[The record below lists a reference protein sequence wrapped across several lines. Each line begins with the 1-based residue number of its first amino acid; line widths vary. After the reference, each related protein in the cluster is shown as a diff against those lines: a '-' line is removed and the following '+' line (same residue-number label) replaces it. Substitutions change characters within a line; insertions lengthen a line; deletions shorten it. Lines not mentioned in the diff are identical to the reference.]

1 MKQRLVVIGNGMAG
15 MKTVEEILSVSPDHF
30 EISVFGAEPYG
41 NYNRIML
48 SPVLC
53 GEKTI
58 DEIMINDRQ
67 WYADNNITL
76 HTGDDKLVVD
86 IDRARRCV
94 IARDGT
100 RVDYDRLLIATGS
113 KPFILPV
120 PGNDLEGV
128 IAFRD
133 ISDVETMLSYAES
146 HRHAVVL
153 GGGLLGLE
161 AANGLVERGMAVTV
175 VHSRDIL
182 LNRQL
187 DTEAAKLLQAEL
199 EARGVNFKMPA
210 QTQALIDNGNGHVR
224 QVKFTD
230 GSELPC
236 DLFVMAIG
244 VRPNIALAEKSGVY
258 CEKGIVVNDTLQ
270 TFDPSIYAVGECV
283 QHREQTFGLVA
294 PLFEQAK
301 ACANHLCG
309 HGVAGYQTLPTA
321 TKLKVTGINLFSV
334 GNFLGDGECE
344 FLLFRDLEQG
354 NYKKLVLKNNRII
367 GAVLYGDTSEGAWY
381 QELLEQE
388 IDVLPMRS
396 MLIFGRA
403 YAQPLMENVMK
414 EAVSKKSISMKS
426 EDTVVKICEVPVAKM
441 SAA

>member
-1 MKQRLVVIGNGMAG
+1 MKQRLVVIGNGMAA

-30 EISVFGAEPYG
+30 DITVFGAEPYG

-67 WYADNNITL
+67 WYADNHITL
-76 HTGDDKLVVD
+76 HAGDDKLVVD
-86 IDRARRCV
+86 IDRAQRCV

-113 KPFILPV
+113 RPFILPV

-128 IAFRD
+128 VAFRD

-161 AANGLVERGMAVTV
+161 AANGLVERGMAVAV

-199 EARGVNFKMPA
+199 EARGVDFKMPA
-210 QTQALIDNGNGHVR
+210 QTAELIDNGSGHVQHVR
-224 QVKFTD
+224 FTD

-244 VRPNIALAEKSGVY
+244 VRPNIALAEKVGVY

-344 FLLFRDLEQG
+344 FLLFRDLAQG

-381 QELLEQE
+381 QELLEQHVD
-388 IDVLPMRS
+388 ISPMRS
-396 MLIFGRA
+396 MLVFGRA
-403 YAQPLMENVMK
+403 YAQPLLDAVQAESTSHDVMM
-414 EAVSKKSISMKS
+414 ASCDPLVSS
-426 EDTVVKICEVPVAKM
+426 V

>member
-30 EISVFGAEPYG
+30 DITVFGAEPYG

-67 WYADNNITL
+67 WYADNHITL
-76 HTGDDKLVVD
+76 HTGNDKLVVD

-146 HRHAVVL
+146 HHHAVVL

-199 EARGVNFKMPA
+199 DARGVNFKMPA
-210 QTQALIDNGNGHVR
+210 QTETLIDNGNGHVR
-224 QVKFTD
+224 QVKLTD

-244 VRPNIALAEKSGVY
+244 VRPNITLAEKSGVY

-354 NYKKLVLKNNRII
+354 NYKKLVLKNNCII

-403 YAQPLMENVMK
+403 YAQPLIEAAMK
-414 EAVSKKSISMKS
+414 KTVSMKSAS
-426 EDTVVKICEVPVAKM
+426 EDTVVKICEVSAAKM

>member
-15 MKTVEEILSVSPDHF
+15 MRTVEEILSVAPEQF
-30 EISVFGAEPYG
+30 EITVFGAEPYG

-48 SPVLC
+48 SPVLS

-67 WYADNNITL
+67 WYADHKITL
-76 HTGDDKLVVD
+76 HAGNDKMVVD
-86 IDRARRCV
+86 IDRGQRCV

-100 RVDYDRLLIATGS
+100 RVHYDRLLIATGS

-120 PGNDLEGV
+120 PGNDLAGV

-133 ISDVETMLSYAES
+133 IADVETMLSYAKNR
-146 HRHAVVL
+146 RHAVVL

-161 AANGLVERGMAVTV
+161 AANGLVERGMQVTV
-175 VHSRDIL
+175 IHNNPVL

-199 EARGVNFKMPA
+199 EARGVRFKMPA
-210 QTQALIDNGNGHVR
+210 QTEALLDDDQGHVR
-224 QVKFTD
+224 AVRFAD

-244 VRPNIALAEKSGVY
+244 VRPNMALAKKVGLY
-258 CEKGIVVNDTLQ
+258 CEKGIVVDDTLQ
-270 TFDPSIYAVGECV
+270 TYDPRIYAVGECV
-283 QHREQTFGLVA
+283 QHRTQTFGLVA

-309 HGVAGYQTLPTA
+309 HGVAGYYTPPTA

-334 GNFLGDGECE
+334 GNFLGDGECD
-344 FLLFRDLEQG
+344 FLLFRDLTRG
-354 NYKKLVLKNNRII
+354 IYKKVVLKNNRVI
-367 GAVLYGDTSEGAWY
+367 GAVLYGDTGEGAWY
-381 QELLEQE
+381 QELMEARVD
-388 IDVLPMRS
+388 ITAMRQL
-396 MLIFGRA
+396 LIFGRA
-403 YAQPLMENVMK
+403 YA
-414 EAVSKKSISMKS
+414 EAAIQNTATGSA
-426 EDTVVKICEVPVAKM
+426 TNHA